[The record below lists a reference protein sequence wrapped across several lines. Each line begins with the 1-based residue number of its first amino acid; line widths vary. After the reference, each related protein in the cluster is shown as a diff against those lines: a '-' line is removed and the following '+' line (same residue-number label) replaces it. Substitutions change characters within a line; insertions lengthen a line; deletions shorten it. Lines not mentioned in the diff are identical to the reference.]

1 MSFLVLD
8 GVPGALPVPDDIFG
22 ASAKLFANLSQ
33 TLHLTR
39 RISKLG
45 FDRELISNGN
55 PMEAVVGF
63 SRAVRVGPFI
73 SVGGTAPVDA
83 DGKTVGV
90 GDVAAQTR
98 QCIEVIKCALEQAG
112 SGLHDVVRTRVILTN
127 IDDWKAAIDVRKEYF
142 REVRPV
148 DTIMAVDRFVNPE
161 WLVELE
167 ADAIIAGWE
176 S

>member
-1 MSFLVLD
+1 MD
-8 GVPGALPVPDDIFG
+8 
-22 ASAKLFANLSQ
+22 
-33 TLHLTR
+33 
-39 RISKLG
+39 

-73 SVGGTAPVDA
+73 SIGGTAPVGP

-98 QCIEVIKCALEQAG
+98 CCIEVIKAALEQAG
-112 SGLHDVVRTRVILTN
+112 SGLHHVVRTRVILTDIN
-127 IDDWKAAIDVRKEYF
+127 DWKAAIDVRKEYF
-142 REVRPV
+142 RDVRPV

-167 ADAIIAGWE
+167 ADAIISNWTP
-176 S
+176 